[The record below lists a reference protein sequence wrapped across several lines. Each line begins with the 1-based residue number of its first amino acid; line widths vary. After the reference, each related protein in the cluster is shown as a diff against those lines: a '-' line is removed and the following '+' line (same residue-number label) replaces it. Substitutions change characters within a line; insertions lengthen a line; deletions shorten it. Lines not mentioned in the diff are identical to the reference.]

1 MGADLATDSRVQC
14 QNCKEMG
21 HTKVRCKKPLV
32 EDDAAFGAN
41 GEGFDSVN
49 NVADSAGGGDWNTTG
64 GDAVDNWNS
73 STGSGGG
80 W

>member
-1 MGADLATDSRVQC
+1 MAANFAIDSRVQC

-32 EDDAAFGAN
+32 EDDAAFGAST
-41 GEGFDSVN
+41 EGFASVDTF
-49 NVADSAGGGDWNTTG
+49 ADSAGGAAGGDAWNTTG
-64 GDAVDNWNS
+64 GDAVG
-73 STGSGGG
+73 GSA